1 MQAFRSINPLSNA
14 SADGQVR
21 SGLDLR
27 AALSGG
33 DRRSIGR
40 VPEVIRYVMDEPALF
55 EQLIPLMN
63 DGDSVVAM
71 RACDAVEK
79 LTADHASRLEGHNAF
94 ILTQVAHRTE
104 AEIRWH
110 VAQLLPRLLLSAR
123 QKPLAISILRGY
135 LNDKSSIVRSCALE
149 SFCMLAGSDEAM
161 RDEAKAVATE
171 AAVSGTPAMKARAR
185 RLLKEMN

>member
-1 MQAFRSINPLSNA
+1 MQAFPYNKTLSNA
-14 SADGQVR
+14 MSDGQAK
-21 SGLDLR
+21 SALDLR

-40 VPEVIRYVMDEPALF
+40 VPEVIRHISDEPALF

-63 DGDSVVAM
+63 DADSVVAM

-79 LTADHASRLEGHNAF
+79 LTADRASRLAGHTAF

-123 QKPLAISILRGY
+123 QKPLAVSILRGY
-135 LNDKSSIVRSCALE
+135 LNDRSSIVRACALD
-149 SFCMLAGSDEAM
+149 SFCMLAGSDQAM
-161 RDEAKAVATE
+161 RDEAKVVTAE